1 MSLPGQVPS
10 TPRQVSPTVGDT
22 IWVART
28 VAVPA
33 GATLRPADWDAP
45 EPIERLGAPRVTAR
59 GDSAEIAY
67 PIVIWK
73 PGALT
78 VQVPGPLLLGA
89 GGRIDSL
96 APEPVVVR
104 VGSVLPAVS
113 ADSGIAPQPRADF
126 VPRTSTS
133 PVPLLVLLGL
143 TALLLAPLHW
153 WWRRRGRPQPRPALP
168 APGMRVP
175 PLDQWADAGE
185 SRAVAS
191 VATSRLRALIAARM
205 PAAHPGLDTQDLL
218 RTVAGRFDWPLTE
231 LADLLR
237 SLDEARFGQVP
248 FPDATG
254 LARWAEELAPRLVP
268 GIVPGLAPGLAPEA
282 A

>member
-1 MSLPGQVPS
+1 MSPLVQVPS
-10 TPRQVSPTVGDT
+10 PAAGARPTVGDT
-22 IWVART
+22 LWVTRT

-45 EPIERLGAPRVTAR
+45 DPIERLGAPRVTAR

-67 PIVIWK
+67 PIVIWR
-73 PGALT
+73 PGELT
-78 VQVPGPLLLGA
+78 VQVPGPLLLSA

-96 APEPVVVR
+96 PPQPVAVR
-104 VGSVLPAVS
+104 VGSVLPVVS
-113 ADSGIAPQPRADF
+113 ADSTLAPQPRADF

-133 PVPLLVLLGL
+133 PLPLLVLLAVSAAVL
-143 TALLLAPLHW
+143 VPLHW
-153 WWRRRGRPQPRPALP
+153 WWRRRGRPHPRPPLP

-175 PLDQWADAGE
+175 PLDRWADAGE

-191 VATSRLRALIAARM
+191 VATSRLRALLAMRM
-205 PAAHPGLDTQDLL
+205 PSAHPGLDTEAVL
-218 RTVAGRFDWPLTE
+218 RAVAGRFDWPLAE

-237 SLDEARFGQVP
+237 SLDEARFGHVP

-254 LARWAEELAPRLVP
+254 LARWADELAPRLV
-268 GIVPGLAPGLAPEA
+268 AEA